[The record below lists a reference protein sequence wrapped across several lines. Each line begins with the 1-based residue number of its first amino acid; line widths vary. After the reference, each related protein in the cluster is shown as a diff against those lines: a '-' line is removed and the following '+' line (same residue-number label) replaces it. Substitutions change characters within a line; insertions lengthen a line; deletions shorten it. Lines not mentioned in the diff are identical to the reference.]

1 MPDIRC
7 DLDGDLLVLRP
18 GEHTAAAGRR
28 PTAGRRWRCLLATML
43 TAGGLAM
50 IPWLVAL
57 GWFLPR
63 TATAPHWNFVWVG
76 LDGLEAA
83 GLLATGRLMSRGDRR
98 YTITATL
105 TGTALLIDAWFDV
118 LTAASRSDL
127 LVALLMACVAE
138 LPVSAVCFLVALRG
152 SRAAYARA
160 PSGEAGGYQ
169 GQYVVGQGIL

>member
-1 MPDIRC
+1 MSDIRC
-7 DLDGDLLVLRP
+7 VQDGDLLVLVT
-18 GEHTAAAGRR
+18 GEHSPAVSRR
-28 PTAGRRWRCLLATML
+28 PPAGRRWRWLLVTML

-57 GWFLPR
+57 GWLLPG
-63 TATAPHWNFVWVG
+63 TVTAPHWNVAWVG

-83 GLLATGRLMSRGDRR
+83 GLFITGRLIRRGDRR
-98 YTITATL
+98 YTVTATL

-118 LTAASRSDL
+118 LTAASRGDL
-127 LVALLMACVAE
+127 LVALLVACVAE
-138 LPVSAVCFLVALRG
+138 LPVSGLCFFLALRG
-152 SRAAYARA
+152 AREAGARA

>member
-1 MPDIRC
+1 MSDIRC
-7 DLDGDLLVLRP
+7 DQDGDLMVLVT
-18 GEHTAAAGRR
+18 GEHFAAVNRW
-28 PTAGRRWRCLLATML
+28 PPAGRRWRRLLVTML

-63 TATAPHWNFVWVG
+63 TATAPHWNVAWVG

-83 GLLATGRLMSRGDRR
+83 GL
-98 YTITATL
+98 
-105 TGTALLIDAWFDV
+105 FDV
-118 LTAASRSDL
+118 LTAASRGDL
-127 LVALLMACVAE
+127 LAALLMACVAE
-138 LPVSAVCFLVALRG
+138 LPVSGLCFFLALRG
-152 SRAAYARA
+152 SREAHARA

>member
-1 MPDIRC
+1 MSDIRC
-7 DLDGDLLVLRP
+7 DQDGDLMVLVT
-18 GEHTAAAGRR
+18 GEHFAAVNRW
-28 PTAGRRWRCLLATML
+28 PPAGRRWRRLLVTML

-63 TATAPHWNFVWVG
+63 TATAPHWNVAWVG

-83 GLLATGRLMSRGDRR
+83 GLFVTGRLMRRGDLR

-118 LTAASRSDL
+118 LTAASRGDL
-127 LVALLMACVAE
+127 LAALLMACVAE
-138 LPVSAVCFLVALRG
+138 LPVSGLCFFLALRG
-152 SRAAYARA
+152 SREAHARA

>member
-7 DLDGDLLVLRP
+7 DQDGDLLVLMP
-18 GEHTAAAGRR
+18 GEHSAAAKRW
-28 PTAGRRWRCLLATML
+28 PTADRPWRCLLVTML

-63 TATAPHWNFVWVG
+63 TATAPHWNLAWVG

-83 GLLATGRLMSRGDRR
+83 GLFVTGRLMRRGDRR

-118 LTAASRSDL
+118 LTAASLGDL

-138 LPVSAVCFLVALRG
+138 LPVSGLCFFLALRG
-152 SRAAYARA
+152 SREACARA